1 MDELTID
8 TFALL
13 DEVRA
18 IARTGLHFSE
28 NPFDRERYERLL
40 ALTAQEYADRTGI
53 DVDEVRARFAA
64 EVGYSTARVGVDG
77 AVFDAEDR
85 LLLTRRVD
93 DGKWGLIAGWVDPIE
108 APEDAI
114 VREFAEEAGVLAR
127 VDRLV
132 GVFHR
137 PARAGEHP
145 HGTVSVVYLCSIVS
159 GSLRAQPHE
168 VAELAWKHVDDIAAE
183 DWHHHHEM
191 LARGAREAHW
201 RRGTGC

>member
-1 MDELTID
+1 
-8 TFALL
+8 
-13 DEVRA
+13 VRA
-18 IARTGLHFSE
+18 IARTGLHYSE

-40 ALTAQEYADRTGI
+40 TLAAQEYADRSGI
-53 DVDEVRARFAA
+53 DAPEVRARFAA

-85 LLLTRRVD
+85 LLLTRRAD
-93 DGKWGLIAGWVDPIE
+93 DDKWGLIAGWVDPNE
-108 APEDAI
+108 APKDAI
-114 VREFAEEAGVLAR
+114 VRELAEEAGVEAR

-137 PARAGEHP
+137 AARAGEHP
-145 HGTVSVVYLCSIVS
+145 HGTVSVVYLCSITR

-168 VAELAWKHVDDIAAE
+168 VAELAWKHVEDIAAG

-191 LARGAREAHW
+191 LARAALDAHW
-201 RRGTGC
+201 RHRTGC